1 MTLTVLVEKTGHGQF
16 RAVTSQPIALSV
28 EADSAANAVS
38 QLKEAMEHKLS
49 GCEVVELNIRSSQR
63 DHPWLKYAG
72 VWKEHPDFETFQE
85 AVTEYRTDVDAA
97 RK

>member
-1 MTLTVLVEKTGHGQF
+1 MTVLVEKTDRGQF

-38 QLKEAMEHKLS
+38 RLKEAMENRLS
-49 GCEVVELNIRSSQR
+49 ECEVVEVSIPSSRR

-72 VWKEHPDFETFQE
+72 IWKGHLEYDAFRE
-85 AVTEYRTDVDAA
+85 AVTEYRAGVDAE
-97 RK
+97 RE

>member
-1 MTLTVLVEKTGHGQF
+1 MTLTVLVEKTDHGQF

-38 QLKEAMEHKLS
+38 QLKEAMENRLS
-49 GCEVVELNIRSSQR
+49 ECEVVEVNIPSPRR
-63 DHPWLKYAG
+63 DHPWLNYAG
-72 VWKEHPDFETFQE
+72 IWEAHPEFDAFRES
-85 AVTEYRTDVDAA
+85 VTEYRAGADDA

>member
-1 MTLTVLVEKTGHGQF
+1 MTLTVLVEKTDHGQF

-38 QLKEAMEHKLS
+38 RLKEAMENRLAE
-49 GCEVVELNIRSSQR
+49 GEVVEVNIPSSRR

-72 VWKEHPDFETFQE
+72 IWKGHPEFGGFRE
-85 AVTEYRTDVDAA
+85 AVTEYRAGVDAA
-97 RK
+97 RE